1 MSVLMEIGHL
11 RFNQP
16 QNPFLAKRP
25 VFGWAQSDLGA
36 DEAFLDGGGGAKL
49 VRVAGCAILGAI
61 FRRPKKTGSWLSRLN
76 PIFGKEL
83 GLSQLNPILNS
94 LSMFRIAFQM

>member
-1 MSVLMEIGHL
+1 
-11 RFNQP
+11 
-16 QNPFLAKRP
+16 

-36 DEAFLDGGGGAKL
+36 DEAFSDGGGGAKL

-61 FRRPKKTGSWLSRLN
+61 FGRPKKTGSRLPVSRLN
-76 PIFGKEL
+76 SIFGKEL